1 MEIIV
6 AFGIPEGTPFLAL
19 SELMHLASTS
29 AVSIRLVAIG
39 AIILEALIGGAVL
52 PADGSNTRVA
62 ILAIRVAKS
71 TIFLFIVC
79 AGGER
84 LASCAAVGLLPARVS
99 HISVMVIVNEVMN
112 WCAIVVLLGVSKRF
126 FRVRGEVGH
135 MHLMLLVLRVHDVV
149 SSLNKWVFVLTE
161 ATVMHRTVI
170 REFLVVNI
178 DGVVNDG
185 MGHNINMMFSIQ
197 TLHVVVIMDYVVYF
211 RDYVVYIMDYVM

>member
-39 AIILEALIGGAVL
+39 AIILEALIDGAVL
-52 PADGSNTRVA
+52 PADGANTRVA

-84 LASCAAVGLLPARVS
+84 LASCAAVGLLPARVR
-99 HISVMVIVNEVMN
+99 HISVMVIVMEVMN
-112 WCAIVVLLGVSKRF
+112 WCAIVVLLGVSKRL
-126 FRVRGEVGH
+126 FRVSGEVGH
-135 MHLMLLVLRVHDVV
+135 MLLVLIVRVV
-149 SSLNKWVFVLTE
+149 SSLNKWVFVLTVE

-170 REFLVVNI
+170 REFFVVNI

-185 MGHNINMMFSIQ
+185 MGHNMMFSIQ
-197 TLHVVVIMDYVVYF
+197 TLHVVVIMDYVMYF